1 VKRSVLA
8 ALAGLALAAPASAAV
23 VPSGWTIADTG
34 PRGGTTYAGPSVD
47 GVGALYLPSGLQPGR
62 RLRVAYLLGGPGA
75 GANTARALGIAAAAD
90 ELLWQRT
97 TPPFAVVV
105 TSAGGRRTLA
115 AAMRF
120 AQQACHPSVSR
131 RAEP

>member
-1 VKRSVLA
+1 MKRSVLA

-23 VPSGWTIADTG
+23 VPSGWTIAD
-34 PRGGTTYAGPSVD
+34 AGPGWHDVRRTIRRRCRR
-47 GVGALYLPSGLQPGR
+47 AYLPSGLQPGR

-75 GANTARALGIAAAAD
+75 GANRARALGIAAAAD

-120 AQQACHPSVSR
+120 AQQTLSPVGIA